1 MTGEELAR
9 DVRNEL
15 RELPERAATTIA
27 RHLVMAGLL
36 LDDAP
41 EEAYAHA
48 AAARSVAPRIG
59 ASREALGLAAYRTGR
74 YAEALTELRTARR
87 MSGSSAHL
95 PVLADA
101 ERGLGRP
108 ERAIA
113 LAGGAEARGLDREA
127 QLELR
132 IVAAGARR
140 DLGQPEAA
148 VVTLQ
153 VPELRSERVTPG
165 LARLRYAY
173 ADALLAA
180 GRRDEAESWF
190 ARAAEADVEE
200 ETDAGERLAELQ
212 GVTFVDALD
221 DSLPEDPLP
230 DEVDA
235 GAQAGQPTQPRT
247 LRAQSDEIDVRNGR
261 HDPAR
266 R

>member
-9 DVRNEL
+9 EVRDEL
-15 RELPERAATTIA
+15 RELPERAATSIA
-27 RHLVMAGLL
+27 RHLVMAGRL

-41 EEAYAHA
+41 EEAYVHA
-48 AAARSVAPRIG
+48 AAAQQMGPRIG
-59 ASREALGLAAYRTGR
+59 ATREALGLAAYRTGR

-113 LAGGAEARGLDREA
+113 LAGGPEARSLDRDA

-140 DLGQPEAA
+140 DLGQPDAA

-153 VPELRSERVTPG
+153 VPELRSVQATPG
-165 LARLRYAY
+165 LVRLRYAY

-180 GRRDEAESWF
+180 GRGDEAEAWF
-190 ARAAEADVEE
+190 ARAAESDLEG

-212 GVTFVDALD
+212 GVTFLDALEEGA
-221 DSLPEDPLP
+221 LE
-230 DEVDA
+230 EAAA
-235 GAQAGQPTQPRT
+235 GAPDASGEGHRRPGPEFQLDLRDQPR
-247 LRAQSDEIDVRNGR
+247 REAER
-261 HDPAR
+261 
-266 R
+266 